1 MKDILNKMKQLNK
14 KTYLIICVLLVA
26 ILLLLINS
34 KTIINRIRENFEK
47 EELVEFEYKTY
58 EVSGNIG
65 ITVITIR
72 NKEGIE
78 KVTYLEEDTNKPLEI
93 IARGKTQIAFDYKME
108 DFKQYEV
115 KAEFSNGEKK
125 TYTIDY
131 EIPRIKGNYTLV
143 KGVYVNE
150 PDVSAGF
157 VKENTRYLYQDSN
170 GNLIPGNWITDAA
183 PNDWYSYND
192 SQWANIYVENNGLE
206 SYYVWIPRYVYKLD
220 QTTQRSDIKFI
231 NTYNEYIDGATGDK
245 LTWED
250 LKAQGYQL
258 PEAFTWKNKEGADLI
273 TPGYWISKY
282 QLSELSSYKLDYNL
296 TASKTAFNVSNF
308 TNNVSTEAA
317 SYTYAINGQIVNTS
331 GTLDDYSFINGT
343 PDQTNTINVT
353 ALNSNGEIIASM
365 TKKLELTEVNPP
377 DVTGFNPNTT
387 FYVYWDE
394 NGNEHNEI
402 PINMEPPE
410 DWYNYT
416 YSNWANIVSRNNG
429 LETYLVW
436 IPRYQYNLDQTS
448 QRSNIKFIKG
458 TGTETDTGYQIPEAF
473 TWNGKE
479 LTGYWISKYQLTEE
493 ETTAR
498 VTADISIGATSINV
512 QEITGSYITDAINNN
527 VNFKIEYYLDG
538 IKKYEG
544 TSLTENYVYTGLN
557 LNTKY
562 TVNIIVRNKDTDE
575 YIGAITKEVTTIAAN
590 EPDLTGFDTATTYYV
605 LYDSDGNETQRIS
618 IDNTAPDGW
627 YDYATKRWANIVTT
641 ANNTESY
648 FVWIPRYEYK
658 LNSVKQKSDINF
670 ISTDITNSN
679 CTQGYQVP
687 EAFTWNGK
695 ELPGYWISKYQLTE

>member
-65 ITVITIR
+65 IIVITIR

-231 NTYNEYIDGATGDK
+231 NT
-245 LTWED
+245 
-250 LKAQGYQL
+250 
-258 PEAFTWKNKEGADLI
+258 
-273 TPGYWISKY
+273 
-282 QLSELSSYKLDYNL
+282 
-296 TASKTAFNVSNF
+296 
-308 TNNVSTEAA
+308 
-317 SYTYAINGQIVNTS
+317 
-331 GTLDDYSFINGT
+331 
-343 PDQTNTINVT
+343 
-353 ALNSNGEIIASM
+353 
-365 TKKLELTEVNPP
+365 
-377 DVTGFNPNTT
+377 
-387 FYVYWDE
+387 
-394 NGNEHNEI
+394 
-402 PINMEPPE
+402 
-410 DWYNYT
+410 
-416 YSNWANIVSRNNG
+416 
-429 LETYLVW
+429 
-436 IPRYQYNLDQTS
+436 
-448 QRSNIKFIKG
+448 
-458 TGTETDTGYQIPEAF
+458 
-473 TWNGKE
+473 
-479 LTGYWISKYQLTEE
+479 
-493 ETTAR
+493 
-498 VTADISIGATSINV
+498 
-512 QEITGSYITDAINNN
+512 
-527 VNFKIEYYLDG
+527 
-538 IKKYEG
+538 
-544 TSLTENYVYTGLN
+544 
-557 LNTKY
+557 
-562 TVNIIVRNKDTDE
+562 
-575 YIGAITKEVTTIAAN
+575 
-590 EPDLTGFDTATTYYV
+590 
-605 LYDSDGNETQRIS
+605 
-618 IDNTAPDGW
+618 
-627 YDYATKRWANIVTT
+627 
-641 ANNTESY
+641 
-648 FVWIPRYEYK
+648 
-658 LNSVKQKSDINF
+658 
-670 ISTDITNSN
+670 
-679 CTQGYQVP
+679 
-687 EAFTWNGK
+687 
-695 ELPGYWISKYQLTE
+695 